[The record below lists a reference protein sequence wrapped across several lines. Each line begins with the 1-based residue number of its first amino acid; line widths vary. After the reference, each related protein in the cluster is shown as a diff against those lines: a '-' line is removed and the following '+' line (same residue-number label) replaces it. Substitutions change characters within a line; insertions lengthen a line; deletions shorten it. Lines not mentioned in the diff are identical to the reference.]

1 MSRVLL
7 TAFEGPAEAMRPVTR
22 PAMESYCVRHG
33 YEGVIE
39 VPKVTGFAASW
50 AKVPGLRDA
59 LSAHDG
65 AVWVDAD
72 VLISSDCPDLL
83 DQGEQAFAYDP
94 RCELGLA
101 AWLWA
106 AQNTAVV
113 RSFLD
118 AVWWRRR
125 TEAMDTREWEQ
136 AAVHAVAGR
145 QDIRPMALDWPWCDR
160 YGVAQPDVFLI
171 HASYNVGTW
180 KQRAAYLAGE
190 EVLRTPASVPFG
202 YLAIPNGPYDCS
214 GAVSVMLMHGGLL
227 DRVLCA
233 GDLMVWGQPGVGEV
247 LTVWA
252 NEGHCFIELRDT
264 PASPWRHFGTGPDGT
279 GWQRE
284 LHDHASFTPR
294 RWPGL

>member
-7 TAFEGPAEAMRPVTR
+7 TAFEGPAEAMRSVTR
-22 PAMESYCVRHG
+22 PAMESYCARHG
-33 YEGVIE
+33 YEDMIE
-39 VPKVTGFAASW
+39 VPKVAGYAPAW

-59 LSAHDG
+59 LSAHEG

-72 VLISSDCPDLL
+72 VLISQECPDLL
-83 DQGEQAFAYDP
+83 DQGEQAMAYDP
-94 RCELGLA
+94 RCELA
-101 AWLWA
+101 TWLWA

-118 AVWWRRR
+118 AVWERRKP
-125 TEAMDTREWEQ
+125 EAIDTREWEQ
-136 AAVHAVAGR
+136 AAVHAVLATNG
-145 QDIRPMALDWPWCDR
+145 IRPTALDWPWCDR
-160 YGVAQPDVFLI
+160 YGVARPDAFLV

-190 EVLRTPASVPFG
+190 KVFRVPARGPAG
-202 YLAIPNGPYDCS
+202 YRVIPDGPYDCS
-214 GAVSVMLMHGGLL
+214 AAVSVMLMHVHLL
-227 DRVLCA
+227 DRVLCS
-233 GDLMVWGQPGVGEV
+233 GDLMAWGQPGIGET

-252 NEGHCFIELRDT
+252 NEGHCFMELRDT
-264 PASPWRHFGTGPDGT
+264 PASPWRHFGTGSDGT

-284 LHDHASFTPR
+284 LHDHIGFMPR